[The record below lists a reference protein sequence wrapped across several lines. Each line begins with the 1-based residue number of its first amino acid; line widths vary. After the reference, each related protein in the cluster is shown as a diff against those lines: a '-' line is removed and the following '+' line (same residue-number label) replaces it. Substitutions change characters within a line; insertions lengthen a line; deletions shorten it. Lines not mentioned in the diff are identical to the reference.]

1 MSANPIPKLNL
12 DTWRTGSE
20 TYEVKVV
27 SLRERIEAL
36 LREMFDGH
44 EEFLGWT
51 PD

>member
-1 MSANPIPKLNL
+1 MSANPIPRPRL
-12 DTWRTGSE
+12 DTWPIRSE
-20 TYEVKVV
+20 TCEVKVV

-36 LREMFDGH
+36 LREIFEGH